1 MVDIHSHILYGI
13 DDGSKNIEDSVNMV
27 REAKKN
33 GITHIC
39 CTPHYLEPNF
49 ISNYNDN
56 FKRLNELKNR
66 LKQENITMK
75 LSLGN
80 EIFITEN
87 TLEDLNEK
95 KAINLN
101 NSKYILVEF
110 PMVNE
115 LKFAEKII
123 DNLIDMDYKIIVAHP
138 ERYTYVQKNQDYI
151 IPYLNKGIIFQS
163 NVGSIIGMYG
173 EGAKNCLNDLLKR
186 QMVQVLATDTHKTN
200 STYYKLDI
208 LTSKIKE
215 KIPQDYFEELTII
228 NPNKILNNDNVI
240 VRKYKN
246 KKRFIFF

>member
-101 NSKYILVEF
+101 KNNCF
-110 PMVNE
+110 P
-115 LKFAEKII
+115 L
-123 DNLIDMDYKIIVAHP
+123 LI
-138 ERYTYVQKNQDYI
+138 
-151 IPYLNKGIIFQS
+151 F
-163 NVGSIIGMYG
+163 
-173 EGAKNCLNDLLKR
+173 
-186 QMVQVLATDTHKTN
+186 
-200 STYYKLDI
+200 
-208 LTSKIKE
+208 
-215 KIPQDYFEELTII
+215 
-228 NPNKILNNDNVI
+228 
-240 VRKYKN
+240 
-246 KKRFIFF
+246 